1 MKTISFRI
9 HSNFADKWIA
19 VWGKLNPF
27 TNSFRHKSSRLKV
40 IVHKQRNW
48 NCTGTKLTIRTTL
61 LLFRWQPW
69 IPPSHSLLFA
79 QRTHNRISVAC
90 NSLLSKLFEMKLI
103 ALFVFRVRFRE
114 WSVSPNEMGICLL
127 FTGIYCLYWC
137 TQTTSSIWSTPLS
150 YWVHG
155 FYCGVFTF
163 NYPQRHNTTR
173 EPWVLSNIDHRM

>member
-1 MKTISFRI
+1 MEKPSLWHIFDGFEFIHFRMKTISFRI

-27 TNSFRHKSSRLKV
+27 TNTFWHKSSRLKV

-69 IPPSHSLLFA
+69 IPPSHTLPFA

-90 NSLLSKLFEMKLI
+90 NSFVEQIIRNEINCVVRIQSPFSRVERVPKWNGNLPPLHRNILSLLMYSDNQFHLI
-103 ALFVFRVRFRE
+103 DPAVLLGTCILL
-114 WSVSPNEMGICLL
+114 WSVY
-127 FTGIYCLYWC
+127 F
-137 TQTTSSIWSTPLS
+137 
-150 YWVHG
+150 
-155 FYCGVFTF
+155 
-163 NYPQRHNTTR
+163 
-173 EPWVLSNIDHRM
+173 